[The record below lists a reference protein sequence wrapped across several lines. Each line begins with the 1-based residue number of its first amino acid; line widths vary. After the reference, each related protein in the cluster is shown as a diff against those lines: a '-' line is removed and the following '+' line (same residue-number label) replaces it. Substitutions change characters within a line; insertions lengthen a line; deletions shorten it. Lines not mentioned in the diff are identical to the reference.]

1 MMKRILRSPITTAAL
16 FILAAGLLL
25 TGTIG
30 SVRAAPL
37 ITNDNDYTAQ
47 MELSSIGVSITNS
60 GTVVGD
66 DLLKGILPA
75 DEAFQVGRSYPA
87 ALAVANTGSIGEY
100 VRVTVYK
107 YWTDS
112 DGKRV
117 DLDPGLIDIHWVTDG
132 GWTIDEG
139 ASTAERTVLYWANV
153 VPAEGSAGVFADS
166 IMVSGDV
173 YRAVSQAV
181 TDGPYDYDYENLT
194 FHIEA
199 VADGVQEHN
208 IELAMPAAWGR
219 QAG

>member
-47 MELSSIGVSITNS
+47 MELSSIGVSITNG

-66 DLLKGILPA
+66 DLLASIIPGNEEFRI
-75 DEAFQVGRSYPA
+75 GRSYPV

-107 YWTDS
+107 YWTDGS
-112 DGKRV
+112 GKRV

-132 GWTIDEG
+132 GWTIDES
-139 ASTAERTVLYWANV
+139 ASTKERTVLYWANV

-166 IMVSGDV
+166 IMVSGEV
-173 YRAVSQAV
+173 YKAVSGAE
-181 TDGPYDYDYENLT
+181 DRYDYDYENLT